1 MCEKSY
7 YLTYGGSIQL
17 YWLIR
22 RNGASMGGAAIGS
35 LIAGDRN
42 IPILLMAIGI

>member
-1 MCEKSY
+1 MEDLYSY
-7 YLTYGGSIQL
+7 TGLSAVI
-17 YWLIR
+17 
-22 RNGASMGGAAIGS
+22 GASMGGPAIGS

>member
-1 MCEKSY
+1 
-7 YLTYGGSIQL
+7 
-17 YWLIR
+17 
-22 RNGASMGGAAIGS
+22 MGGPAIGS